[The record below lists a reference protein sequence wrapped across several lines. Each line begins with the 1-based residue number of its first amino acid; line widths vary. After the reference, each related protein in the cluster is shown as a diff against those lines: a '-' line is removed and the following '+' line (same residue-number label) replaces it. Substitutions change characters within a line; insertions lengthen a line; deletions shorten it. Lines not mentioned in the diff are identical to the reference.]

1 MVQPT
6 NARCVDGCE
15 SVKKARNV
23 VLMDSYGLLL
33 LCSTSALSVYVYG
46 LLLRRNSIIV

>member
-6 NARCVDGCE
+6 IARCVDGCE
-15 SVKKARNV
+15 SIKKHAARGA
-23 VLMDSYGLLL
+23 LDSYGLLL